1 MGSILASHW
10 SMTHGLMKLTNEKSK
25 IFIPFRY
32 LSTIDLMIEK
42 TENDLVQFGTLD
54 KIIPYASNWPY
65 SWETFGKGLIQNVRN
80 IGMVFIT

>member
-1 MGSILASHW
+1 
-10 SMTHGLMKLTNEKSK
+10 
-25 IFIPFRY
+25 
-32 LSTIDLMIEK
+32 MIEK

-80 IGMVFIT
+80 IGTVFCYVITK

>member
-1 MGSILASHW
+1 
-10 SMTHGLMKLTNEKSK
+10 MTKQRYSSLL
-25 IFIPFRY
+25 RY

-80 IGMVFIT
+80 IGPFFIT